1 MFVPILNVV
10 STASADILDTI
21 QCFSTLLSLATPNQE
36 MFFTQIHL
44 VNDSKKLRLRRAKIV
59 PFSFMLVYRTHLGK
73 HKTLKLMLAS
83 LRQKYSVLVLR
94 SSTGCI

>member
-1 MFVPILNVV
+1 MFVPILNIV

-44 VNDSKKLRLRRAKIV
+44 VNDSKKITPAASKNIV
-59 PFSFMLVYRTHLGK
+59 HFAIDLLLFDY
-73 HKTLKLMLAS
+73 LKNFPDAIFVIFLYKPS
-83 LRQKYSVLVLR
+83 Q
-94 SSTGCI
+94 

>member
-1 MFVPILNVV
+1 MTPPPPGRGMDKRLNKKFKPRISKTQCFLVFVPILNVV

-44 VNDSKKLRLRRAKIV
+44 VNDSKKNYAC
-59 PFSFMLVYRTHLGK
+59 G
-73 HKTLKLMLAS
+73 
-83 LRQKYSVLVLR
+83 
-94 SSTGCI
+94 G